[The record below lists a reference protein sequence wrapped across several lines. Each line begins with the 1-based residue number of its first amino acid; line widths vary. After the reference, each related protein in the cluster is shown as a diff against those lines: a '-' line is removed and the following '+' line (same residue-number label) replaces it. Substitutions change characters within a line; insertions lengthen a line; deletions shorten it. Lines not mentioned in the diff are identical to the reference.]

1 MANNGSSAK
10 PRRGR
15 GEGSIVWLEDKKMWF
30 GRLSAG
36 IDDNGK
42 RVIKAFYSKKNG
54 KKSEVSKK
62 MTEWQRQSDTGY
74 ANISK
79 DTLDEK
85 IKTWLV
91 VIKKQS
97 LKEASYDRLESTIN
111 NHIIPVLGDYKV
123 SELSAVI
130 IQENLINKMLG
141 KYSYSSIKKVYDALN
156 AYLKYAMNTREI
168 IFNPMASVNKPNS
181 THFEE
186 RKIDVLADED
196 IKKLITTVSV
206 KYKTGAMKFR
216 YGQAYIL
223 ILNTGMRMGE
233 ALALK
238 WEDVDLANK
247 TINVSRNL
255 IIIKNRTGIDSD
267 TKKRKLKI
275 QTSTKSQN
283 GNRIIPLNKAAYS
296 AIAYFLQQRNSD
308 FVISTKMGGSVYPAP
323 FQSTLDSICR
333 DAGIK
338 RFGIHALRH
347 TFASKMIEAG
357 VDIKV
362 VSKILGHSSVKITYD
377 IYIHV
382 LDSQKKNAVESVDFT

>member
-1 MANNGSSAK
+1 MANNGSSTK

-36 IDDNGK
+36 TDDDGK

-62 MTEWQRQSDTGY
+62 MAEWQRQSDTGY
-74 ANISK
+74 ANVSK

-97 LKEASYDRLESTIN
+97 LKDASYDRLESTIN
-111 NHIIPVLGDYKV
+111 NHIIPALGDYKV
-123 SELSAVI
+123 GDLSAVI

-156 AYLKYAMNTREI
+156 AYLKYALNIREI
-168 IFNPMASVNKPNS
+168 MFNPMVSVNKPNS
-181 THFEE
+181 THFKE

-196 IKKLITTVSV
+196 IKKLIAAVSV
-206 KYKTGAMKFR
+206 KYRTGAMKFR

-238 WEDVDLANK
+238 WGDVDLANK
-247 TINVSRNL
+247 TINVSRNA
-255 IIIKNRTGIDSD
+255 IIIKNRNGIDSD

-296 AIAYFLQQRNSD
+296 AIKYFLQQRNSD
-308 FVISTKMGGSVYPAP
+308 FVISTKIGGSVYPAP

-333 DAGIK
+333 EAGIK

-347 TFASKMIEAG
+347 TFASKMLESG

-382 LDSQKKNAVESVDFT
+382 LENQKKNAVESIDFT